1 MISMGR
7 EFQGA
12 GEKKYFVRQARKKRV
27 PFAGFRKSFVFPL
40 VFFGPLQ
47 STAAAHLR
55 LPQVHVS

>member
-7 EFQGA
+7 ELQGA
-12 GEKKYFVRQARKKRV
+12 GEKKYFVRQARQKQV
-27 PFAGFRKSFVFPL
+27 LCAGFRKSFVFPL